1 MKYIAFLSLQNPQD
15 LSLATQTQFQSQRS
29 EQISGF
35 RLLIRRNIKN
45 NTRLQNHGTTES
57 QCLRSEGISGS
68 ICSHPAP
75 PGSLRAECPGPCQG
89 SFWTSPPIWAERF
102 IHRHEAMEQVA
113 QRLWVSHPWRHSS
126 QVESGPEE
134 PDLAA
139 GNLAHSKGA
148 GAQRSLRSIPTY
160 AIL

>member
-1 MKYIAFLSLQNPQD
+1 
-15 LSLATQTQFQSQRS
+15 
-29 EQISGF
+29 
-35 RLLIRRNIKN
+35 
-45 NTRLQNHGTTES
+45 
-57 QCLRSEGISGS
+57 
-68 ICSHPAP
+68 
-75 PGSLRAECPGPCQG
+75 
-89 SFWTSPPIWAERF
+89 
-102 IHRHEAMEQVA
+102 MEQVA

-160 AIL
+160 AILWFYEVLLRAGLSDLETKGWPKDTDDLSLGGGQQGTAFVKVIPGTQKLRSNLGHCPE